1 MNYEHTYILGNTLQ
15 FGSSTYVFVSEL
27 HVYVYEVNSYEGSSS
42 KWYLLRGASVH
53 PGMAMVES

>member
-1 MNYEHTYILGNTLQ
+1 MDIRIYQVIRYSLVAIRMCSYLR
-15 FGSSTYVFVSEL
+15 V

-53 PGMAMVES
+53 PGMAMVEL